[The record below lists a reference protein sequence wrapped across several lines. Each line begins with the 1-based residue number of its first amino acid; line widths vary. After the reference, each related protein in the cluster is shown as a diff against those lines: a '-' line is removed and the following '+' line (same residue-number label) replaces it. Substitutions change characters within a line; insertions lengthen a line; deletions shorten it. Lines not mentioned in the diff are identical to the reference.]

1 VDLSDVVSRAVSSS
15 LPAEAREAYEK
26 AYEQFGR
33 QVTQKLLAER
43 AGRAVDDALA
53 NVTGEART
61 ELDQLSEE
69 TRRDLRLQ
77 LLESLSQADREV
89 WAPVLSMQSSERFS
103 SKLVAATWGLVG
115 ATGSLV
121 VATVVLVMVT
131 LLHH

>member
-1 VDLSDVVSRAVSSS
+1 M
-15 LPAEAREAYEK
+15 
-26 AYEQFGR
+26 
-33 QVTQKLLAER
+33 
-43 AGRAVDDALA
+43 
-53 NVTGEART
+53 TGEART